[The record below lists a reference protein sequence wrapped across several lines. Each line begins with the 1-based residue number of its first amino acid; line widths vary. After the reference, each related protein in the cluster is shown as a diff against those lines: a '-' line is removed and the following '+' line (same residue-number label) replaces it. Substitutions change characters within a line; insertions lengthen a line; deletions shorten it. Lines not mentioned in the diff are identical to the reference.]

1 MINYIDDKKIKT
13 KMNQNSLFSN
23 LSQKDKIDYFISL
36 VVVMIAGAF
45 VLYYSMPSTEINQND
60 NILLENSLDID
71 ELEIEE
77 AIYTPISEDV
87 IKREKIAP
95 VQKIKT
101 VELPNRIN
109 QKNSSKNLIYKN
121 RPTDTES
128 TIIIDKINSRE
139 VQELPETPI
148 LVDSLETQQ
157 PIKIEKEQIDND
169 EITTETNTSTTSS
182 EEMSKTENDITDT
195 DISSNKDCVIVI
207 GAYGKQKSIDKLT
220 KRLLEENYEIFK
232 TPYKGLTRV
241 GVYLPCDKRKIQQEL
256 TTLRNKYAED
266 AMLLR
271 KEN

>member
-109 QKNSSKNLIYKN
+109 QKNSSKNL
-121 RPTDTES
+121 
-128 TIIIDKINSRE
+128 
-139 VQELPETPI
+139 
-148 LVDSLETQQ
+148 
-157 PIKIEKEQIDND
+157 
-169 EITTETNTSTTSS
+169 
-182 EEMSKTENDITDT
+182 
-195 DISSNKDCVIVI
+195 
-207 GAYGKQKSIDKLT
+207 
-220 KRLLEENYEIFK
+220 
-232 TPYKGLTRV
+232 
-241 GVYLPCDKRKIQQEL
+241 
-256 TTLRNKYAED
+256 
-266 AMLLR
+266 
-271 KEN
+271 